1 VVKDRPWNDGLDLAW
16 VERLP
21 LVRPVRLIASDRYDP
36 HFRERDASGT
46 DRRAEAAFDAFAA
59 GLVNGSSFFA
69 RGRDSEQ
76 NPGAVRANGSSGHR
90 PKGLDRIGKTIPD
103 IMVSPTVVRRSPLLV
118 LRIVGSLSDR
128 ETVRLTLTLGD

>member
-59 GLVNGSSFFA
+59 GLVNALGAKVVVPDSGSVESRA
-69 RGRDSEQ
+69 PDE
-76 NPGAVRANGSSGHR
+76 GALFVRAQILRAEPWCSAR
-90 PKGLDRIGKTIPD
+90 KIGATNWW
-103 IMVSPTVVRRSPLLV
+103 
-118 LRIVGSLSDR
+118 
-128 ETVRLTLTLGD
+128 